1 MKARELPITVTF
13 RHLDPSDALRLHAEK
28 KVGAACELVPGA
40 TEAHVILSA
49 EKNHRHQAEVT
60 VHGGGHHHKLV
71 AKGEA
76 SDMYASIDLAAS
88 RLDHQARKFKERM
101 IDEPRRSGNGG
112 GPAVS
117 GS

>member
-1 MKARELPITVTF
+1 MKTKEIPITVTF
-13 RHLDPSDALRLHAEK
+13 RHLDPSEPLRAHAEK
-28 KVGAACELVPGA
+28 KIGGACALIHGA

-49 EKNHRHQAEVT
+49 EKNHRHHAEVT
-60 VHGGGHHHKLV
+60 VHGGGHHHVLV
-71 AKGEA
+71 ANGDGV
-76 SDMYASIDLAAS
+76 DMYASIDQAAQ

-112 GPAVS
+112 TTVA